1 MNLGKRW
8 DIRQELNNLRDNM
21 NRILEEGIASVS
33 GTTLALDMYETEDAI
48 VIETNP
54 LPGLKADD
62 IEVSITGDVLTI
74 RGEIEQTDQGE
85 NVNYLRKERRYG
97 DFSRSIA
104 IPRPVK
110 AEQAAAAFKDNIL
123 RITIPKADEARPRVI
138 NIKSTDS

>member
-1 MNLGKRW
+1 MNTGKRW

-33 GTTLALDMYETEDAI
+33 GTTLALDMYETEDAVI
-48 VIETNP
+48 IETNP
-54 LPGLKADD
+54 LPGLKADN

-74 RGEIEQTDQGE
+74 RGEIEEANQDE
-85 NVNYLRKERRYG
+85 NVSYLRKERRSG
-97 DFSRSIA
+97 DFSRSVT

-110 AEQAAAAFKDNIL
+110 AEQASAAFKNNIL
-123 RITIPKADEARPRVI
+123 KITIPKADEARPRVI

>member
-1 MNLGKRW
+1 MNTGKRW

-33 GTTLALDMYETEDAI
+33 GTTLALDMYETEDAV

-54 LPGLKADD
+54 LPGLKADN

-74 RGEIEQTDQGE
+74 RGEIEQTDQDE
-85 NVNYLRKERRYG
+85 NVSYLRKERRFG
-97 DFSRSIA
+97 NFSRSVA

-110 AEQAAAAFKDNIL
+110 AEQATAAFKNNIL
-123 RITIPKADEARPRVI
+123 KITIPKADEARPKVI